1 VENLTAVE
9 GVALII
15 PNWNG
20 RPHLEVCLSS
30 VARQTVRPLHT
41 IVVDNGSTDD
51 SGAFIRSRF
60 PWVECLT
67 LDRNWGFAA
76 AVNRGIGASAEPY
89 VALLNND
96 TELDAGW
103 MEIMLRALD
112 TDRSAGMAA
121 CKMLR
126 FDDRR
131 IIDSAGD
138 AFTRGGSPVTRGA
151 GEIDRGQYDRPEY
164 VPGTCAGAA
173 LYRRELFDRIGV
185 FDEEFVSYYEDVD
198 LSLRAQ
204 LAGYQCIYVPSA
216 ICFHKRGATAGRL
229 AHFPARMQERNL
241 TAVQIKNFP
250 AGVWMRKGPVII
262 LSRIRRLAREC
273 RTDARGAALGGFLQ
287 GLGMIPRLLRKR
299 RRTLALSAVSSSR
312 ILSLFGS

>member
-1 VENLTAVE
+1 M
-9 GVALII
+9 II

-20 RPHLEVCLSS
+20 RQHLEVCLSS
-30 VARQTVRPLHT
+30 VARQTVRPART

-51 SGAFIRSRF
+51 STAFIQSRF
-60 PWVECLT
+60 PWVEVIA
-67 LDRNWGFAA
+67 LDRNGGFAA
-76 AVNRGIGASAEPY
+76 AVNRGIGVSDEPY

-96 TELDAGW
+96 TELDARW
-103 MEIMLRALD
+103 VETMLRALD
-112 TDRSAGMAA
+112 ADRSAGMAA

-138 AFTRGGSPVTRGA
+138 TFTRGGSPVTRGA
-151 GEIDRGQYDRPEY
+151 GEIDRGQYDRLEY

-173 LYRRELFDRIGV
+173 LYRRELFENIGV

-204 LAGYQCIYVPSA
+204 LAGYQCIYVPFA
-216 ICFHKRGATAGRL
+216 VCFHKRGATAALL

-241 TAVQIKNFP
+241 TAVQIKNLP
-250 AGVWMRKGPVII
+250 AAVWLRKGPAIL
-262 LSRIRRLAREC
+262 LSRIRRLVREC
-273 RTDARGAALGGFLQ
+273 RTDAGGAALGGFLL
-287 GLGMIPRLLRKR
+287 GLMMIPRLLGQR
-299 RRTLALSAVSSSR
+299 RRTLALRAVPSSR